1 MNMSLSHY
9 FYNTLGK
16 QHKNEER
23 LSFMLTAFSF
33 SPSKAGIS
41 FRVATGQVE
50 CRCIERES
58 VKNIL
63 VTSIQGH
70 ESVCV

>member
-1 MNMSLSHY
+1 MNISLSRY

-33 SPSKAGIS
+33 FPIRLGFHSGWLLAKLNVDVLKGK
-41 FRVATGQVE
+41 V
-50 CRCIERES
+50 
-58 VKNIL
+58 
-63 VTSIQGH
+63 
-70 ESVCV
+70 